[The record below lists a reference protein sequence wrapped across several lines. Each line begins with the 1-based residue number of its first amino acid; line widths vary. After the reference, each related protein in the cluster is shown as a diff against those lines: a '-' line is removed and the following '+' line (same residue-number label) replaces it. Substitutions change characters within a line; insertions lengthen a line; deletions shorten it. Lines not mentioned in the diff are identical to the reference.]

1 MTARR
6 SPTAQRW
13 RVVVTHPD
21 GRVSAVFTCWAEA
34 AETAVERLRDHA
46 RPSLRGVLS
55 YRAERIA

>member
-13 RVVVTHPD
+13 RVVATYPD
-21 GRVSAVFTCWAEA
+21 GRVSAAYTCWAKT
-34 AETAVERLRDHA
+34 AEDAVERLRDYA